1 MAETENKSKKA
12 EEATA
17 DTAENTEPK
26 SKKNSAKAELEAL
39 RAELEE
45 AKKQLAAAEE
55 KATADN
61 DKYLRL
67 AAEYDNFRRRTA
79 KEREGIY
86 AEAYSDAV
94 KQILPIIDN
103 FERAAAYS
111 SGDTLADGVR
121 LILKGIPEAL
131 GKMNVTEIECKT
143 FDPNVHNAVMH
154 VEDEAYGEGEIVEV
168 LQKGY
173 IRGDK
178 VIRYAMVK
186 VAN

>member
-1 MAETENKSKKA
+1 MVAETDNKNTAGEVKTESA
-12 EEATA
+12 EK
-17 DTAENTEPK
+17 NTE
-26 SKKNSAKAELEAL
+26 KKEKKKDEVSRLTKELEASKTAL
-39 RAELEE
+39 AE
-45 AKKQLAAAEE
+45 AIKKQAE
-55 KATADN
+55 DN

-67 AAEYDNFRRRTA
+67 AAEYDNFRRRSV

-86 AEAYSDAV
+86 SDAYAEAV
-94 KQILPIIDN
+94 KQLLPILDN

-111 SGDTLADGVR
+111 SGDALADGVKM
-121 LILKGIPEAL
+121 ILKGVPEAL
-131 GKMNVTEIECKT
+131 SKMGVSEIECKT
-143 FDPNVHNAVMH
+143 FDPNLHNAVMH